1 MKKGLALLLV
11 LGMLLALTACG
22 KTKLLHCAN
31 CNKEVEVAADSN
43 MNEDWILYCSE
54 CEMLLGLDNIVDEK

>member
-1 MKKGLALLLV
+1 MRRKLYILAATAL
-11 LGMLLALTACG
+11 LLALTACG